1 MYSVFLSQDRVFQ
14 YTRLFSSCDEIFA
27 LDLGGALSNVVIII
41 SLVDETRSIFEIN
54 LVVANPVLEHPE
66 LVLELMLVNSLV
78 I

>member
-1 MYSVFLSQDRVFQ
+1 MRRF
-14 YTRLFSSCDEIFA
+14 FA

-78 I
+78 PAL